1 MQIAKIDVEA
11 NKEVGST
18 YNVQGYP
25 TLIYFKNGNPIKFG
39 GSRTLDFM
47 IFWIGKKTLPPI
59 IPIEEDRLTDLE
71 TDGKVNIVFYGDLA
85 SDKGSLLTKVAA
97 ADDFNSTT
105 INT

>member
-1 MQIAKIDVEA
+1 
-11 NKEVGST
+11 
-18 YNVQGYP
+18 
-25 TLIYFKNGNPIKFG
+25 
-39 GSRTLDFM
+39 M